1 MKFDEI
7 KNMTIEELCNELERK
22 DKLLKASAKKN
33 TELKNDYDK
42 LNQKVNNLSRDKT
55 LKDLLEALRN
65 NVDLR
70 ARLDMMKKELAT
82 KNLIIE
88 ELKQENA
95 KLKKDN
101 NNNLSR

>member
-82 KNLIIE
+82 QNLIIE

>member
-42 LNQKVNNLSRDKT
+42 LNQKVNSLSRDKT

>member
-42 LNQKVNNLSRDKT
+42 LNQKVNSLSRDKT

-101 NNNLSR
+101 NNN

>member
-22 DKLLKASAKKN
+22 DKLLKVS
-33 TELKNDYDK
+33 TERNSKLTESNNK
-42 LNQKVNNLSRDKT
+42 LNEKLNNLSRDKT

-70 ARLDMMKKELAT
+70 TKLDMMKKELAT